1 MFPKYWIDMLD
12 FLYSDLIFVWDQI
25 RPQWS
30 VQRLRESRG
39 GGFMPCQRNDLVSWQ
54 SCPRFRISLHKTH
67 CSREHS
73 KIKISP
79 HNIPSWIF
87 ALELRRM
94 SRDRGQSCKTSQPQ
108 QWPAPDLD
116 LTPILRWLRADSE
129 HTPTTTRRRRS
140 THSTRHCHFKC
151 HKQVEKNIFASP
163 CRREP
168 TFVTSHWLRWVTRLA
183 RTF

>member
-1 MFPKYWIDMLD
+1 MLD

-25 RPQWS
+25 QPQWS

-79 HNIPSWIF
+79 HNISSWIF

-94 SRDRGQSCKTSQPQ
+94 SRDRGQSCKTSQPSSGQ
-108 QWPAPDLD
+108 HQTW
-116 LTPILRWLRADSE
+116 TWLRYYAGSE
-129 HTPTTTRRRRS
+129 QTVNTLPLQPGGGGAHTQHDTAILNVINR
-140 THSTRHCHFKC
+140 
-151 HKQVEKNIFASP
+151 
-163 CRREP
+163 
-168 TFVTSHWLRWVTRLA
+168 
-183 RTF
+183 